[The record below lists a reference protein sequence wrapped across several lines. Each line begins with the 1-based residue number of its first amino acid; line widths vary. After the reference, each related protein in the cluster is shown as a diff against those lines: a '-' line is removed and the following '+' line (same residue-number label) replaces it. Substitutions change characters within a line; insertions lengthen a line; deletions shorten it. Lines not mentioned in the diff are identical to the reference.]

1 MPCVQIWSISSKLFK
16 LSNLLIDRIR
26 FLNYNIGR
34 NEWRCEREKGI
45 PKHFENEKMIRAAFV
60 ELLGEKKNM
69 ETITVSELS
78 ERADVAK
85 STFYNHYDDV
95 YAVAEEFE
103 DELIDKLSAVFVEI
117 EKSQATEY
125 EDYIRKVI
133 ALLKSNDELYR
144 KAILSSDIRFFIEKL
159 KNIIAKKVYE
169 ERVNLP
175 FSDNKKERYVQIRF
189 LTNAC
194 VDTMVD
200 YFRGMLELS
209 LDEVG
214 EIIIAMLSEYKR

>member
-1 MPCVQIWSISSKLFK
+1 MKKEYRCVTRTK
-16 LSNLLIDRIR
+16 
-26 FLNYNIGR
+26 
-34 NEWRCEREKGI
+34 
-45 PKHFENEKMIRAAFV
+45 KMIRVAFV

-69 ETITVSELS
+69 ETITVGELA
-78 ERADVAK
+78 ERADIAK

-103 DELIDKLSAVFVEI
+103 NELISELSATLDEI
-117 EKSQATEY
+117 EVKNATEY

-133 ALLKSNDELYR
+133 GFLKENEDIYR
-144 KAILSSDIRFFIEKL
+144 KAVTSSDVRFFIEKL
-159 KNIIAKKVYE
+159 KSIISKKVFE
-169 ERVNLP
+169 ESAVLP
-175 FSDNKKERYVQIRF
+175 FSQNKAERYAQIRF

-200 YFRGMLELS
+200 YFKGTLDMT

-214 EIIIAMLSEYKR
+214 ELIISFLNRLK

>member
-1 MPCVQIWSISSKLFK
+1 MKKEYRCVTRTK
-16 LSNLLIDRIR
+16 
-26 FLNYNIGR
+26 
-34 NEWRCEREKGI
+34 
-45 PKHFENEKMIRAAFV
+45 KMIRVAFV

-69 ETITVSELS
+69 ETITVGELA
-78 ERADVAK
+78 ERADIAK

-103 DELIDKLSAVFVEI
+103 NEWIGELSATLDEI
-117 EKSQATEY
+117 EVKNATEY

-133 ALLKSNDELYR
+133 GFLKENEDLYR
-144 KAILSSDIRFFIEKL
+144 KAVTSSDVRFFIEKL
-159 KNIIAKKVYE
+159 KSIISKKVFE
-169 ERVNLP
+169 ESATLP
-175 FSDNKKERYVQIRF
+175 FSQNKAERYAQIRF

-200 YFRGMLELS
+200 YFKGTLDMT

-214 EIIIAMLSEYKR
+214 ELIISFLNRLK

>member
-1 MPCVQIWSISSKLFK
+1 MKKEYRCVTRTK
-16 LSNLLIDRIR
+16 
-26 FLNYNIGR
+26 
-34 NEWRCEREKGI
+34 
-45 PKHFENEKMIRAAFV
+45 KMIRTAFT

-69 ETITVSELS
+69 ESITVGELA
-78 ERADVAK
+78 ERADIAK

-103 DELIDKLSAVFVEI
+103 NELIGELSATLDEI
-117 EKSQATEY
+117 KVNNATEY

-133 ALLKSNDELYR
+133 GFLKENEDIYR
-144 KAILSSDIRFFIEKL
+144 SAVTSSDVRFFIEKL
-159 KNIIAKKVYE
+159 KSIISKKVFE
-169 ERVNLP
+169 ESATLP
-175 FSDNKKERYVQIRF
+175 FSQNKLERYVQIRF

-200 YFRGMLELS
+200 YFKGNLNVT

-214 EIIIAMLSEYKR
+214 EIIIGFLKQLKP